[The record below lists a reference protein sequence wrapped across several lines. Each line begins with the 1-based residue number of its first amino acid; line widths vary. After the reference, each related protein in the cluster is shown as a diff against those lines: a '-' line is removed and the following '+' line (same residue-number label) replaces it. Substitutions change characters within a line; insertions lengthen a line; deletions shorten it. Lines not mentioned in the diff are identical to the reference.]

1 MQEGMWMARGVG
13 AWVQVAVTCV
23 EGTALVATG
32 WAASEWAAKG
42 PAKEC
47 RLSHC
52 PPVVGTKAQAL
63 LLGARA
69 GAKRPHYLV
78 ESSRWTAARS
88 PSRVVFLVSG
98 RAAVCGARPV
108 FRRSQCRRRAGGGQ
122 RRGP

>member
-47 RLSHC
+47 RLSQYC
-52 PPVVGTKAQAL
+52 EVPFLAVAL
-63 LLGARA
+63 
-69 GAKRPHYLV
+69 
-78 ESSRWTAARS
+78 TASLPA
-88 PSRVVFLVSG
+88 L
-98 RAAVCGARPV
+98 
-108 FRRSQCRRRAGGGQ
+108 
-122 RRGP
+122 